1 MENNYFKLLEQGGYI
16 TDETTGVVYPGRKV
30 TKVVDP
36 IVEEVKN
43 IMDQRSQKGIK
54 EYGTTLEDNPDGFY
68 RWVNELQQELLDA
81 ALYLQKIKKQK

>member
-30 TKVVDP
+30 PKVVDP

-43 IMDQRSQKGIK
+43 IMDQRSQKGIQ